1 MRQRLKWKI
10 ILVTVFTVIGLVYL
24 FPSFPRIGDFPC
36 GDWPLC
42 PRKLNLGLDLQGGM
56 HLVLQVVADKAVETA
71 TERTLRGLRRDFE
84 NEKVEVER
92 MAREGATKIRV
103 KIAKADQAAKL
114 TKALGFLVG
123 WDQMPGADQAE
134 VVLTLREKEA
144 QAIRDRAVQQSLT
157 TIRNRVDQV
166 GVAEPHIV
174 PEGTDRIVV
183 QLPGIKEPERAISLI
198 GRTALLEF
206 KAVDEQGNLAEALQ
220 GKVPEGDQ
228 ILYERRSDERGS
240 VSRTPILLRKDPI
253 VTGDA
258 LTAARA
264 EIDRESRGW
273 LVSFEFDREGARV
286 FGDFTEKNIGK
297 RLAIVLDDV
306 VYSAPVVRSAIT
318 GGRGQITGTFT
329 ERDASDLAIV
339 LRAGALPAP
348 VNIISNLTVGPSLG
362 QDSIRA
368 GVTASILAAILV
380 VLLMASYYKLSGVLA
395 DFAMALNLIMMVGA
409 LAMIRATLTLPGIAG
424 IALTIGMGVD
434 TNVLIFE
441 RIREELRLGK
451 TVRAAV
457 EAGFDRALV
466 TIIDS
471 HVTTLI
477 TAFALFLFG
486 TGPIKG
492 FAVTLSLGIV
502 INLFTAIVGT
512 RVVFDWVTARRALK
526 RLSI

>member
-10 ILVTVFTVIGLVYL
+10 ILLAAFTALGLVYL
-24 FPSFPRIGDFPC
+24 LPSFPGLGDFPC

-42 PRKLNLGLDLQGGM
+42 PRKVNLGLDLQGGM

-71 TERTLRGLRRDFE
+71 ADRTVQGLRRDFE
-84 NEKVEVER
+84 QEKIDVER
-92 MAREGATKIRV
+92 MAREGPTKIRL
-103 KIAKADQAAKL
+103 KLAKADQVQKL
-114 TKALGFLVG
+114 TQVLGLLVG
-123 WDQMPGADQAE
+123 WDRAPGADQTE
-134 VVLTLREKEA
+134 VLLTLRDTEA
-144 QAIRDRAVQQSLT
+144 QSIRDRAVQQSLT
-157 TIRNRVDQV
+157 TIRNRVDQF
-166 GVAEPHIV
+166 GVTEPHIV

-183 QLPGIKEPERAISLI
+183 QLPGIKEPERAINLI
-198 GRTALLEF
+198 GRTARLEF

-220 GKVPEGDQ
+220 GKLPEGDQ
-228 ILYERRSDERGS
+228 ILYERRTDERGG
-240 VSRTPILLRKDPI
+240 VSRTPILVRQEPI
-253 VTGDA
+253 LTGDA

-264 EIDRESRGW
+264 EIDPGFRGW
-273 LVSFEFDREGARV
+273 LVSFELDAVGARV
-286 FGDFTEKNIGK
+286 FGEFTEKNIGR

-318 GGRGQITGTFT
+318 AGRGQITGNFT
-329 ERDASDLAIV
+329 EREAADLAIV

-368 GVTASILAAILV
+368 GVRASILAAVLV
-380 VLLMASYYKLSGVLA
+380 VILMAVYYRWSGVLA
-395 DFAMALNLIMMVGA
+395 DLALSLNLIMTVGA
-409 LAMIRATLTLPGIAG
+409 LALIRATLTLPGIAG
-424 IALTIGMGVD
+424 IALTIGMAVD

-457 EAGFDRALV
+457 EAGFDRAFV
-466 TIIDS
+466 AIIDS

-486 TGPIKG
+486 TGPVRG
-492 FAVTLSLGIV
+492 FAVTLSLGV
-502 INLFTAIVGT
+502 AINLFTAIVGT
-512 RVVFDWVTARRALK
+512 RVVFDWITLRRALK